1 MMENILKQDI
11 NNQAPEREEP
21 TSADQ
26 LDPVMVERENL
37 MTGKKYLEA
46 EDTPLHLSPA
56 SETYWSM

>member
-1 MMENILKQDI
+1 MKEKNI
-11 NNQAPEREEP
+11 NSQAPEKEEP
-21 TSADQ
+21 ISQDQ
-26 LDPVMVERENL
+26 LDPVMVERTNL

>member
-1 MMENILKQDI
+1 MKNKNDI

-21 TSADQ
+21 ISQDQ
-26 LDPVMVERENL
+26 LDPVMVERTNL

>member
-1 MMENILKQDI
+1 MKNKND
-11 NNQAPEREEP
+11 NNQALTDEEP
-21 TSADQ
+21 ISQDQ
-26 LDPVMVERENL
+26 LDPKKMVERTNL

>member
-1 MMENILKQDI
+1 MKNKNDI
-11 NNQAPEREEP
+11 NNQAPERDEP
-21 TSADQ
+21 ISQDQ
-26 LDPVMVERENL
+26 LDPVMVERTNL